1 MLNRAS
7 NNSVLRIQGTF
18 QQKLYMMGTG
28 LDPRPAHI
36 ALLIFCLLEEI
47 RFEERKTSFP
57 ATLECRG
64 ILRNFWL
71 YGSISTQFRG
81 LPNIS

>member
-1 MLNRAS
+1 
-7 NNSVLRIQGTF
+7 
-18 QQKLYMMGTG
+18 MMGTG

-64 ILRNFWL
+64 IHAFAL

>member
-7 NNSVLRIQGTF
+7 NNSVLRIQGIF
-18 QQKLYMMGTG
+18 QQKLYMMGTE

-64 ILRNFWL
+64 IHAFA
-71 YGSISTQFRG
+71 QFLAVWFYFHSVSRFT
-81 LPNIS
+81 